1 MGITKIEILII
12 LTVSIALFSLSLAV
26 LQWNIEKKEEKNNF
40 PRKENGYVCKN
51 TLKRSNARVQAE
63 KGEK

>member
-12 LTVSIALFSLSLAV
+12 LTVSIALFLSCTEHTL
-26 LQWNIEKKEEKNNF
+26 EKKRRDVKKNNF

-51 TLKRSNARVQAE
+51 TLRSKAREQASE
-63 KGEK
+63 